1 MVGIKV
7 DEFNSATLLI
17 AFMWSIVLT
26 LNLVAT
32 HYEPK
37 ATSRI
42 GIIDR
47 LALRRSLRF
56 FHYKKFGNMLQQFSD
71 DIFVSRRNSD
81 GTYRYET

>member
-1 MVGIKV
+1 MRQVGIILGPLLIFWTKTWSFDLVGIKV

-42 GIIDR
+42 GIIDK

-56 FHYKKFGNMLQQFSD
+56 S
-71 DIFVSRRNSD
+71 
-81 GTYRYET
+81 